1 MGNRTI
7 VITGA
12 SDGIGAVA
20 ARRLS
25 SDGNTVVVVG
35 RSEEKTRAVASKL
48 GADYLLTDFADLTE
62 VRRLADELLSRYPQI
77 DVLANNAGGVMS
89 KARELTKNGHE
100 RTFQVNHLAPFLLTT
115 LLMDRLIE
123 SRAAVL
129 NTASEANYR
138 FGDIDIND
146 LDGRKK
152 YTPFKA
158 YCNSKLANILFTKEL
173 HRRYHRGGLA
183 TVAFHPGNVASNFAA
198 DSGSFLRFVYTTPL
212 KRLLLIDTEKGS
224 DELVWLAST
233 TPDTDWQS
241 GGYYDR
247 HKPAEPMPKVRIHT
261 WHANC
266 GNAAKQWFGPASD
279 PTWLTTMVGLR
290 YKRYSRR
297 DDSNT

>member
-1 MGNRTI
+1 MT
-7 VITGA
+7 A
-12 SDGIGAVA
+12 SAPSLPA
-20 ARRLS
+20 ACPVTATRLS
-25 SDGNTVVVVG
+25 SW
-35 RSEEKTRAVASKL
+35 AVRKRRRDKSPQL

-89 KARELTKNGHE
+89 KARELTKDGHE
-100 RTFQVNHLAPFLLTT
+100 RTFQVNHLAPLLLTT

-146 LDGRKK
+146 LDGRKRVRPLQGLLQFQ
-152 YTPFKA
+152 TGEHPVR
-158 YCNSKLANILFTKEL
+158 TKEL

-247 HKPAEPMPKVRIHT
+247 HKPGRTNAQGEDPHLARELWERSEAMVRTSVCTDLAH
-261 WHANC
+261 HD
-266 GNAAKQWFGPASD
+266 GRASLQAIQ
-279 PTWLTTMVGLR
+279 PPG
-290 YKRYSRR
+290 
-297 DDSNT
+297 